1 MNKPI
6 IEKIFLEYVPINY
19 KYLILPTDKE
29 NKSENSLDPFS
40 ANTIS
45 IKKFQNSSFRKQ
57 LVLKPISKIFDT
69 NGFDIE

>member
-1 MNKPI
+1 MNKHL
-6 IEKIFLEYVPINY
+6 IEKDLIEYVPINY
-19 KYLILPTDKE
+19 RYLIVPTDKGNKNE
-29 NKSENSLDPFS
+29 NTLDPFS